1 MCWQHCS
8 RAYTVENENITLSVR
23 YSSAYSLL
31 WYRQLHHTA
40 VPQFLMFILQSSG
53 KVVQSSNK
61 RLSGKL
67 NAESKRV
74 DLIIPS
80 STVQD
85 SAVYYCPLQTTVT
98 GKQTLLYKNLTGWV
112 TEIKMC
118 SLHVHLY
125 CYSLEISIKF
135 VQRLLCSTKNFSFFC
150 TVTNDCTHIFV

>member
-1 MCWQHCS
+1 MDLHLCRWDFLINYNLWKFSRLKPIVLHRFSNSYILFFISFRHHMCWQHCS

-31 WYRQLHHTA
+31 WYRQLHHTS

-85 SAVYYCPLQTTVT
+85 SAVYYCPL
-98 GKQTLLYKNLTGWV
+98 
-112 TEIKMC
+112 
-118 SLHVHLY
+118 
-125 CYSLEISIKF
+125 
-135 VQRLLCSTKNFSFFC
+135 
-150 TVTNDCTHIFV
+150 